1 MQRKVALYDSQNWKK
16 LFGYLD
22 NPRLFISKLGLAVL
36 LSAVFEFLFLTLFV
50 VFLSMVK
57 GGVATGGRYQE
68 FTHLFIKKLATLN
81 QLPPE
86 ITIIFLLAISLSL
99 REVFVVFTTLLNR
112 MGMSSIEKNIRVGL
126 LSSALHANCNV
137 TGRVGSGTFVEL
149 GSLAAIESGKLF
161 QVVTNALKFF
171 ITLLSYFAFLLLT
184 FYEAA
189 LLGLFVFGLFAL
201 VVGFVAKT
209 IRGYSGKVVHEG
221 LEFSQSAERA
231 YALRRNIKIDG
242 LVEKELNDVSQRV
255 EHIVQIM
262 FCSERLAVL
271 LRTSSNLILYL
282 ALFGFVGI
290 SQHLGLLEITA
301 IASAIVIAMRLT
313 PLLMNFSRLRNVVA
327 NNMPRFEKVDQ
338 LICNLKMHSEEDGE
352 PSRVVPKKNVQIN
365 FADVNFTYPTGRKQ
379 ILFDIN
385 LAFRK
390 EEFVIL
396 AGSSGSG
403 KSTLIDLLTRIETPT
418 GGTISI
424 NKHDI
429 KNFRISNYR
438 NLFSFVGQEPILFD
452 GTLRKNLTL
461 RQPDLSE
468 CDVIAMLEKIGLL
481 PMIQDL
487 DLGLDTIIG
496 ERGIK
501 MSGGQKQR
509 VALAGAFLKAS
520 DFLILDEPTSA
531 LDKENEQVV
540 VGIIKD
546 QVLHEGKT
554 AIVITHNW
562 EVAKHA
568 DRVIRLDSGRVVYNS
583 IPNKNHFFSFLEK

>member
-1 MQRKVALYDSQNWKK
+1 MQLKDALYDYQNWRR

-22 NPRLFISKLGLAVL
+22 NPRRLLSKLGVSVL
-36 LSAVFEFLFLTLFV
+36 FTAGFEFLFLTLFV

-57 GGVATGGRYQE
+57 GGVASGGRYQE
-68 FTHLFIKKLATLN
+68 FTHLFIKKLSTLN

-112 MGMSSIEKNIRVGL
+112 IGMSTIEKNIRVGL
-126 LSSALHANCNV
+126 LSAALHANCNV

-189 LLGLFVFGLFAL
+189 LLGLLVFGLFAL
-201 VVGFVAKT
+201 VAGFVAKT
-209 IRGYSGKVVHEG
+209 IRRYSAKAVHEG
-221 LEFSQSAERA
+221 LEFSQSAERV

-255 EHIVQIM
+255 GHIVRIM
-262 FCSERLAVL
+262 FRSEKLAVL
-271 LRTSSNLILYL
+271 LRTCSNLILYL

-338 LICNLKMHSEEDGE
+338 LICNLKLHREEDGE
-352 PSRVVPKKNVQIN
+352 PSMVVPKNMQIN
-365 FADVNFTYPTGRKQ
+365 FENVNFTYPTGGKQ

-385 LAFRK
+385 LSFRK

-403 KSTLIDLLTRIETPT
+403 KSTLIDLLTCIETPT
-418 GGTISI
+418 DGAISI

-429 KNFRISNYR
+429 KNFRISDYR

-468 CDVIAMLEKIGLL
+468 SAVTAMLEQIGLL
-481 PMIQDL
+481 QMIQDM

-520 DFLILDEPTSA
+520 NFLILDEPTSA
-531 LDKENEQVV
+531 LDKENEQAI
-540 VGIIKD
+540 VGVIKD
-546 QVLHEGKT
+546 QVRHEGKT

-568 DRVIRLDSGRVVYNS
+568 DRVIRLDGGRVVYNS
-583 IPNKNHFFSFLEK
+583 TPNKNHFLSVLEK